1 MLLQQ
6 LTFLKGRYSFMKKV
20 LSVLLAVALC
30 FSVFSVAVFAEG
42 VDIQLKLNA
51 PANAK
56 MGDTITVTV
65 SLESN
70 KGYAGLKYDLGFDST
85 QLSLLTAKF
94 EGDFAGDGSAAGMLG
109 MFSDDKTRAASLV
122 LPADKSDA
130 GETTKTGTL
139 ATYTFKVLANGTK
152 DAATNVNITLT
163 VKDAFDKD
171 LNSRSV
177 NAPTATVAVQYTEK
191 LLKVIDVDGNGEE
204 DTDDAIYLLKHVMQP
219 DLFELTCSED
229 QVDYDDN
236 GLDTDDAIYL
246 LKHIMQ
252 PDLFPIN

>member
-42 VDIQLKLNA
+42 EDIQLKLNA

-85 QLSLLTAKF
+85 QLSLLAAKF

-177 NAPTATVAVQYTEK
+177 NAPTATVSVEYTDR
-191 LLKVIDVDGNGEE
+191 LLGDANGDGVVNAKDVTYLKRYNAKWSGYDVELSVGDVNKDGVINAKDV
-204 DTDDAIYLLKHVMQP
+204 TYLKRYNAKWSGYTL
-219 DLFELTCSED
+219 
-229 QVDYDDN
+229 
-236 GLDTDDAIYL
+236 
-246 LKHIMQ
+246 
-252 PDLFPIN
+252 

>member
-1 MLLQQ
+1 
-6 LTFLKGRYSFMKKV
+6 MKKV
-20 LSVLLAVALC
+20 LSVLLAVVLC

-42 VDIQLKLNA
+42 EDIQLKLNA

-85 QLSLLTAKF
+85 QLSLLAAKF

-122 LPADKSDA
+122 LPADESDA

-139 ATYTFKVLANGTK
+139 ATYTFKVLANGTQE
-152 DAATNVNITLT
+152 AATNVNITLT

-177 NAPTATVAVQYTEK
+177 NAPTATVSVEYTDR
-191 LLKVIDVDGNGEE
+191 LLGDANGDGVVNAKDV
-204 DTDDAIYLLKHVMQP
+204 TYLKRYNAKWSGYTL
-219 DLFELTCSED
+219 
-229 QVDYDDN
+229 
-236 GLDTDDAIYL
+236 
-246 LKHIMQ
+246 
-252 PDLFPIN
+252 

>member
-42 VDIQLKLNA
+42 EDIQLKLNA

-177 NAPTATVAVQYTEK
+177 NAPTATVSVEYTDR
-191 LLKVIDVDGNGEE
+191 LLGDANGDGVVNAKDVTYLKRYNAKWSGYDVELSVGDVNKDGVINAKDV
-204 DTDDAIYLLKHVMQP
+204 TYLKRYNAKWSGYTL
-219 DLFELTCSED
+219 
-229 QVDYDDN
+229 
-236 GLDTDDAIYL
+236 
-246 LKHIMQ
+246 
-252 PDLFPIN
+252 

>member
-42 VDIQLKLNA
+42 EDIQLKLNA

-85 QLSLLTAKF
+85 QLSLVTAKF

-177 NAPTATVAVQYTEK
+177 NAPTATVSVEYTDR
-191 LLKVIDVDGNGEE
+191 LLGDANGDGVVNAKDVTYLKRYNAKWSGYDVELSVGDVNKDGVINAKDV
-204 DTDDAIYLLKHVMQP
+204 TYLKRYNAKWSGYTL
-219 DLFELTCSED
+219 
-229 QVDYDDN
+229 
-236 GLDTDDAIYL
+236 
-246 LKHIMQ
+246 
-252 PDLFPIN
+252 

>member
-1 MLLQQ
+1 
-6 LTFLKGRYSFMKKV
+6 MKKV

-42 VDIQLKLNA
+42 EDIQLKLNA
-51 PANAK
+51 PATAK

-177 NAPTATVAVQYTEK
+177 NTPTATVSVEYTDR
-191 LLKVIDVDGNGEE
+191 LLGDANGDGVVNAKDVTYLKRYNAKWSGYDVELSVGDVNKDGVINAKDV
-204 DTDDAIYLLKHVMQP
+204 TYLKRYNAKWSGYTL
-219 DLFELTCSED
+219 
-229 QVDYDDN
+229 
-236 GLDTDDAIYL
+236 
-246 LKHIMQ
+246 
-252 PDLFPIN
+252 

>member
-1 MLLQQ
+1 
-6 LTFLKGRYSFMKKV
+6 MKKV

-42 VDIQLKLNA
+42 EDIQLKLNA
-51 PANAK
+51 PAKAK

-94 EGDFAGDGSAAGMLG
+94 ESDFAGDGSAAGMLG

-139 ATYTFKVLANGTK
+139 ATYTFKVLANGTQE
-152 DAATNVNITLT
+152 AATNVNITLT

-177 NAPTATVAVQYTEK
+177 NAPTATVAIQYTEGM
-191 LLKVIDVDGNGEE
+191 LGDIDGDG
-204 DTDDAIYLLKHVMQP
+204 
-219 DLFELTCSED
+219 ELTFED
-229 QVDYDDN
+229 VR
-236 GLDTDDAIYL
+236 I
-246 LKHIMQ
+246 LKGNVAGWDGDEFANVSLAFGDIDGDGELTFEDVRILKGHVAGWDGFE
-252 PDLFPIN
+252 DLGSFRIA

>member
-1 MLLQQ
+1 
-6 LTFLKGRYSFMKKV
+6 MKKV

-42 VDIQLKLNA
+42 EDIQLKLNA

-85 QLSLLTAKF
+85 QLSLVTAKF

-177 NAPTATVAVQYTEK
+177 NAPTATVSVEYTDQ
-191 LLKVIDVDGNGEE
+191 LLGDANGDGVVNAKDVTYLKRYNAKWSGYEVELSVGDVNKDGVINAKDV
-204 DTDDAIYLLKHVMQP
+204 TYLKRYNAKWSGYTL
-219 DLFELTCSED
+219 
-229 QVDYDDN
+229 
-236 GLDTDDAIYL
+236 
-246 LKHIMQ
+246 
-252 PDLFPIN
+252 

>member
-1 MLLQQ
+1 
-6 LTFLKGRYSFMKKV
+6 MKKV

-42 VDIQLKLNA
+42 EDIQLKLNAA

-70 KGYAGLKYDLGFDST
+70 KGYAGLMYELGFDST

-109 MFSDDKTRAASLV
+109 KFSDDKTRAASLV
-122 LPADKSDA
+122 LPADGNAA
-130 GETTKTGTL
+130 GVTTETGKL

>member
-1 MLLQQ
+1 
-6 LTFLKGRYSFMKKV
+6 MKKV

-42 VDIQLKLNA
+42 EDIQLKLNA

-177 NAPTATVAVQYTEK
+177 NAPTATVSVEYTDR
-191 LLKVIDVDGNGEE
+191 LLGDANGDGVVNAKDV
-204 DTDDAIYLLKHVMQP
+204 TYLKRYNAKWSGYTL
-219 DLFELTCSED
+219 
-229 QVDYDDN
+229 
-236 GLDTDDAIYL
+236 
-246 LKHIMQ
+246 
-252 PDLFPIN
+252 

>member
-1 MLLQQ
+1 
-6 LTFLKGRYSFMKKV
+6 MKKV

-42 VDIQLKLNA
+42 EDIQLKLNA

-85 QLSLLTAKF
+85 QLSPLTAKF

-122 LPADKSDA
+122 LPADGNA
-130 GETTKTGTL
+130 TGVTTKTGTL

-171 LNSRSV
+171 LNNLSA
-177 NAPTATVAVQYTEK
+177 NAPAATVAVQYTEAPNYVTDLDGK
-191 LLKVIDVDGNGEE
+191 AGVDE
-204 DTDDAIYLLKHVMQP
+204 DDALYLLMYTMFADEYP
-219 DLFELTCSED
+219 INCTEA
-229 QVDYDDN
+229 QVDYDKN
-236 GLDTDDAIYL
+236 GVVDEDDALYL
-246 LKHIMQ
+246 LMYTMF
-252 PDLFPIN
+252 PDEYPIG

>member
-1 MLLQQ
+1 
-6 LTFLKGRYSFMKKV
+6 MKKV

-42 VDIQLKLNA
+42 EDIQLKLIA
-51 PANAK
+51 PDKAK

-171 LNSRSV
+171 LNSRFV
-177 NAPTATVAVQYTEK
+177 NAPTATVAVQYTDRI
-191 LLKVIDVDGNGEE
+191 LGDVSGDGEVTSLDVMIIKRYLAEWPDYVSQDVTAGDVSGDGEVTSLDVLIIKRHLAEWPGYE
-204 DTDDAIYLLKHVMQP
+204 DLSNIK
-219 DLFELTCSED
+219 
-229 QVDYDDN
+229 
-236 GLDTDDAIYL
+236 
-246 LKHIMQ
+246 
-252 PDLFPIN
+252 

>member
-1 MLLQQ
+1 
-6 LTFLKGRYSFMKKV
+6 MKKV

-42 VDIQLKLNA
+42 EDIQLKLNA
-51 PANAK
+51 PATAK

-177 NAPTATVAVQYTEK
+177 NAPTATVSVEYTDR
-191 LLKVIDVDGNGEE
+191 LLGDANGDGVVNAKDVTYLKRYNAKWSGYDVELSVGDVNKDGVINAKDV
-204 DTDDAIYLLKHVMQP
+204 TYLKRYNAKWSGYTL
-219 DLFELTCSED
+219 
-229 QVDYDDN
+229 
-236 GLDTDDAIYL
+236 
-246 LKHIMQ
+246 
-252 PDLFPIN
+252 

>member
-42 VDIQLKLNA
+42 EDIQLKLNA

-177 NAPTATVAVQYTEK
+177 NAPTATVSVEYTDR
-191 LLKVIDVDGNGEE
+191 LLGDANGDGVVNAKDV
-204 DTDDAIYLLKHVMQP
+204 TYLKRYNAKWSGYTL
-219 DLFELTCSED
+219 
-229 QVDYDDN
+229 
-236 GLDTDDAIYL
+236 
-246 LKHIMQ
+246 
-252 PDLFPIN
+252 